1 MESRC
6 SPTKSRYKNYYTCAG
21 YVKEDKMWLCV
32 DGVLG
37 ASQAPTTWWME
48 EPSAHA
54 RMYFFDIRLFENF
67 ERVGKHK
74 REVARVNG
82 GKGKVTII
90 SGKLQRFIL
99 KMIPLT
105 GIIFVTDWKQVPSH
119 NLEILSLR
127 HTHAR
132 WVCMLWLGRARILG
146 TYSKTRKCETS
157 EGPERVVEGKYSR
170 SKEAASVFFI

>member
-1 MESRC
+1 
-6 SPTKSRYKNYYTCAG
+6 
-21 YVKEDKMWLCV
+21 MWLCV

-82 GKGKVTII
+82 GQVTSDNHKWEVATLYFENDSFDGDHFCDRLEMI
-90 SGKLQRFIL
+90 S
-99 KMIPLT
+99 
-105 GIIFVTDWKQVPSH
+105 
-119 NLEILSLR
+119 LSCL
-127 HTHAR
+127 
-132 WVCMLWLGRARILG
+132 
-146 TYSKTRKCETS
+146 
-157 EGPERVVEGKYSR
+157 
-170 SKEAASVFFI
+170 